1 MKADR
6 ILGAGFV
13 LLGFAM
19 IWLMYR
25 LAAPSLGQGDPGPAV
40 LPAALGILFVLLG
53 GILAIRRVAPSPPAV
68 EAGAGENADT
78 ATLIPAE
85 PALFS
90 IIHLV
95 NFCAYVALFEKA
107 GFSLSTFVFLSIA
120 IFLFGPRTVRSAIV
134 AILAAAVVT
143 FVVGTGLRVLVGVPL
158 PGVFLG

>member
-53 GILAIRRVAPSPPAV
+53 GILAIRRVAPPPPAV
-68 EAGAGENADT
+68 EAGVGENADT

-95 NFCAYVALFEKA
+95 NLCAYVALFEKA

-134 AILAAAVVT
+134 AILTSAVVT

-158 PGVFLG
+158 PGVFLS